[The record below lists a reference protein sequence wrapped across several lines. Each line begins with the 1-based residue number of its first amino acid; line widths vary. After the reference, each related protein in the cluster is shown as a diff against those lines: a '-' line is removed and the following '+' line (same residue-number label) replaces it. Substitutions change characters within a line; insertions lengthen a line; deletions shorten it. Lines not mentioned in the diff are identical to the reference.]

1 MGPVEYAVFRF
12 PGNEFKGEIVPAL
25 ADLVEREIVT
35 ILDLIF
41 IIKDAEG
48 TVAWF
53 ELQDAPEQL
62 QGLVAVTGERS
73 ALLSEADVDVIASEL
88 ELDSS
93 AALLVWENV
102 WAENFA
108 NAIRGANGEVVLTE
122 RVPAEVVDA
131 ALAAVAT
138 A

>member
-25 ADLVEREIVT
+25 ADLVESETVA

-41 IIKDAEG
+41 ILKDAEG
-48 TVAWF
+48 AVAWF
-53 ELQDAPEQL
+53 ELQDAPEHL
-62 QGLVAVTGERS
+62 QGLVAVTGGRS
-73 ALLSEADVDVIASEL
+73 ALLSEADVDLIASEL
-88 ELDSS
+88 EPDSS

-102 WAENFA
+102 WAERFA
-108 NAIRGANGEVVLTE
+108 NAIRGANGEVLLTE
-122 RVPAEVVDA
+122 RVPAEIVDA
-131 ALAAVAT
+131 ALAAVAI